1 VDRIALG
8 DEHEACLKQ
17 RIGRGIDVPD
27 QLDVLIPVRG
37 VAALVSVASEMASS
51 ALRSA
56 DRNWRTLVTAGAP
69 IIVGRGRPNWQG
81 TLS

>member
-37 VAALVSVASEMASS
+37 VAALVPVAGEMA
-51 ALRSA
+51 
-56 DRNWRTLVTAGAP
+56 
-69 IIVGRGRPNWQG
+69 
-81 TLS
+81 